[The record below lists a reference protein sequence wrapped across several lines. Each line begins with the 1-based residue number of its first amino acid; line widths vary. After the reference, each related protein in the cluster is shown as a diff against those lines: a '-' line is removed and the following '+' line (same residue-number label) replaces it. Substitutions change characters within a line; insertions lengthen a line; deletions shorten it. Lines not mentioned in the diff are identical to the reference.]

1 MHALVSLRRLALVVG
16 FLALAAGTAPAQEMP
31 AWAAPQELPDRPAL
45 PDRPPPEIGP
55 FDCPEINPNPN
66 CIDVTPA
73 PVDGGLVL
81 LALLGT
87 GYAVRRLRRDS
98 DEESDSDDA

>member
-31 AWAAPQELPDRPAL
+31 AWAAPQELPERPAL
-45 PDRPPPEIGP
+45 PDRPPPSFGP
-55 FDCPEINPNPN
+55 FSCPDANPN